1 MADVLKRSGGSRNY
15 SQQPS
20 TLKKRREEFD
30 RKMATGEYDVGL
42 SYFDPTGGYI
52 LVHKGHN
59 PRKDD
64 DREDLASE
72 FLAASGYVVE
82 LADETS
88 TVSYEATRDGTLYK
102 SPMDIKTINTAGNS
116 TMKGSMEHAAAQGAK
131 TVVIMQNTP
140 DMDRAYVESQINKF
154 ITKSPKRSREQLEWV
169 IVVGQSGNI
178 HRRKLK

>member
-1 MADVLKRSGGSRNY
+1 
-15 SQQPS
+15 
-20 TLKKRREEFD
+20 
-30 RKMATGEYDVGL
+30 
-42 SYFDPTGGYI
+42 
-52 LVHKGHN
+52 
-59 PRKDD
+59 
-64 DREDLASE
+64 
-72 FLAASGYVVE
+72 
-82 LADETS
+82 
-88 TVSYEATRDGTLYK
+88 
-102 SPMDIKTINTAGNS
+102 MDIKTINTAGNS